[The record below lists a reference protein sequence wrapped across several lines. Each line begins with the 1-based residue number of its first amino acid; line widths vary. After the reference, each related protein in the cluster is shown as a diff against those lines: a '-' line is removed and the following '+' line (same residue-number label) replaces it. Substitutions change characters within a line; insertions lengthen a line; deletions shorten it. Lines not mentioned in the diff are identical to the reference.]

1 VTVASDS
8 FELVTDAAALDAV
21 IARLLQA
28 DRYALDT
35 EFHRE
40 RTYWPRVALVQVAW
54 PSGEAGP
61 AGVALID
68 PLAVDLAPLSDV
80 LAGPGTMVA
89 HAAEQDLEVLMQA
102 CGRVPTRLFDT
113 QIAAGFVGHGS
124 ASLAALSS
132 SFIGVEV
139 VKGDRL
145 TDWSHR
151 PLTAAQLKYAAGDVD
166 HLLELA
172 DAVAAEL
179 EATGRLS
186 WAEEECEVVR
196 LRSLA
201 EPNPARAWW
210 KLRDARSLRGS
221 SRGVAQSVAAWREQ
235 RAQRLDQPLRSILP
249 DLATQAIAHNPPT
262 SLAAVSRIRGLESRY
277 LRPGVAEEI
286 LAAVAAGKQLGDAE
300 VELPPTDDVS
310 KDLRPAVALASA
322 WVSQL
327 GRDQRIDAALLATRA
342 DLVAYLR
349 HDPTARL
356 RHGWRA
362 VMVGDGLGRLIAG
375 EAALSF
381 DGQGGLVIEARSHR
395 PLEPVVDLSDG

>member
-1 VTVASDS
+1 VTGDREP
-8 FELVTDAAALDAV
+8 FELVTDADAFEVVLD
-21 IARLLQA
+21 RLGRA

-54 PSGEAGP
+54 PRSEAGA

-68 PLAVDLAPLSDV
+68 PLAVDLAPLVRV
-80 LAGPGTMVA
+80 LAGPAVMVA
-89 HAAEQDLEVLMQA
+89 HAAEQDLEVLHQA
-102 CGRVPTRLFDT
+102 CGRGPSRLFDT

-124 ASLAALSS
+124 ASLAALSA

-151 PLTAAQLKYAAGDVD
+151 PLTPAQLRYAAGDVD
-166 HLLELA
+166 HLLQLA
-172 DAVAAEL
+172 DAVVAEL
-179 EATGRLS
+179 DAAGRRA

-196 LRSLA
+196 QRSLA
-201 EPNPARAWW
+201 APNPARAWW
-210 KLRDARSLRGS
+210 RLRDSRSLRGQ
-221 SRGVAQSVAAWREQ
+221 SRGVAQAVAGWRET

-249 DLATQAIAHNPPT
+249 DLATQAIAHNPPA
-262 SLAAVSRIRGLESRY
+262 SVAAVARIRGLESRY
-277 LRPGVAEEI
+277 LRPGVADEI
-286 LAAVAAGKQLGDAE
+286 LVAVAAGKRLSEAE
-300 VELPPTDDVS
+300 LELPPTEDVS
-310 KDLRPAVALASA
+310 KDMRPAIALASA

-327 GRDQRIDAALLATRA
+327 GRDQHIDSALLATRS

-349 HDPTARL
+349 EDSAARL

-362 VMVGDGLGRLIAG
+362 AMVGDGLGRLIAG

-381 DGQGGLVIEARSHR
+381 DGQGGLVIEARSHQ
-395 PLEPVVDLSDG
+395 PLQPVASPTP

>member
-1 VTVASDS
+1 VTEASDS
-8 FELVTDAAALDAV
+8 FELVTDTDGLAAV
-21 IARLLQA
+21 IDRLLLV

-54 PSGEAGP
+54 PSSEAGA

-89 HAAEQDLEVLMQA
+89 HAAEQDLEVLNQA
-102 CGRVPTRLFDT
+102 CGRGPSRLFDT
-113 QIAAGFVGHGS
+113 QIAAGFLGHGS

-151 PLTAAQLKYAAGDVD
+151 PLTAAQLRYAAGDVD

-172 DAVAAEL
+172 DVIVAEL
-179 EATGRLS
+179 DAAGRRS

-196 LRSLA
+196 ARSLA

-210 KLRDARSLRGS
+210 KLRDSRSLRGA
-221 SRGVAQSVAAWREQ
+221 SRGVAQSVAAWREA

-249 DLATQAIAHNPPT
+249 DLATQAIAHNPPA
-262 SLAAVSRIRGLESRY
+262 SLAAVARIRGLESRY

-286 LAAVAAGKQLGDAE
+286 LAVVAAGRRLGDDE
-300 VELPPTDDVS
+300 LELPPTDDVS
-310 KDLRPAVALASA
+310 KDLRPAIALASA

-327 GRDQRIDAALLATRA
+327 GRDQRIDAAVLATRS

-349 HDPTARL
+349 EDPEARL
-356 RHGWRA
+356 RRGWRA
-362 VMVGDGLGRLIAG
+362 AMIGDGLGRLITG

-381 DGQGGLVIEARSHR
+381 DGQGGLVIEARSHQ
-395 PLEPVVDLSDG
+395 PLPPRA